1 MQRFLTILQ
10 NYLNQINMP
19 NLRWTDIVEI
29 LILTFLIYHILL
41 WIKNT
46 RAWDYLSLARL
57 WRWPHSLT

>member
-41 WIKNT
+41 WIKNS
-46 RAWDYLSLARL
+46 AL
-57 WRWPHSLT
+57 